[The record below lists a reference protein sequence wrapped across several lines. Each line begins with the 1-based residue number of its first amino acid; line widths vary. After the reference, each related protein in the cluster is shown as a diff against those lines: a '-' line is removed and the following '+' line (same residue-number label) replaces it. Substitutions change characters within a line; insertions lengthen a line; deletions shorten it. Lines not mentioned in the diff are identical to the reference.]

1 MQKGLKKYFPLIR
14 TRKEVLDEINRSPV
28 CSWQFAQWND
38 EQKKEFLDVCTG
50 VRGVKMTYDSF
61 FKEIMNPDVHPERL
75 EELLSLLLGQNI
87 HIRQVLPNDS
97 VRLADESSLLITDIV
112 VELEEGSLAN
122 IEIQKIGYA
131 FPGQRGACYSADLL
145 LRQYKRVKGQRKKKF
160 TYQDVKTV
168 YTIVFFEKSTS
179 EFHEI
184 ESAYIHRAKQ
194 VFQTGLKLN
203 MLQEYVLIPLDI
215 YKESTHNKTINN
227 KLEAWLSFL
236 CDDSPERILE
246 IVGKYPDFQEMYEEV
261 YEIYGNI
268 EGVMDMFSKELL
280 ELDRNTVQYMIE
292 EQQEQLDTLHKEV
305 EEKRN
310 ELEEKWK
317 ELEEKKKEAEEKSR
331 EVAEKNKELEE
342 KSQEVA
348 EKNKELEEKKKEAE
362 EKNKEVEKQRRLM
375 EKERLEKE
383 ELKKEVEE
391 LRNIVKK
398 LSEGKL

>member
-1 MQKGLKKYFPLIR
+1 
-14 TRKEVLDEINRSPV
+14 
-28 CSWQFAQWND
+28 
-38 EQKKEFLDVCTG
+38 
-50 VRGVKMTYDSF
+50 
-61 FKEIMNPDVHPERL
+61 
-75 EELLSLLLGQNI
+75 
-87 HIRQVLPNDS
+87 
-97 VRLADESSLLITDIV
+97 
-112 VELEEGSLAN
+112 
-122 IEIQKIGYA
+122 
-131 FPGQRGACYSADLL
+131 
-145 LRQYKRVKGQRKKKF
+145 
-160 TYQDVKTV
+160 
-168 YTIVFFEKSTS
+168 
-179 EFHEI
+179 
-184 ESAYIHRAKQ
+184 
-194 VFQTGLKLN
+194 N

-261 YEIYGNI
+261 YEICGNI